1 MIDDDAAGPGPEPS
15 RQEQVDLAEQ
25 IVAREFE
32 QFQQTQNEGGRAEC
46 QDDWPTFHQMRLAQF
61 LAWTPDMLRS
71 YATDLAQA
79 HAAGRNLVTEKY
91 ARMMASTEPERYRAE
106 LAPHLPALD
115 PDLMP
120 TVESVIARQIAWARE
135 FREGYPRLGEAMR
148 VLTSDE
154 DRIGD
159 TSFETYLRGES
170 SPTPRARS
178 ASTPGTWRSWPRAA
192 RISPRRSSAGRSC
205 SAGTTAS
212 TTPSAPSRGSAE
224 PAVRRY

>member
-159 TSFETYLRGES
+159 TSFETYLRGELLTYS
-170 SPTPRARS
+170 ARTLGLYARHVAELAASGQNLTTQIVGWTVLLGGYDSLDDAERAQQ
-178 ASTPGTWRSWPRAA
+178 G
-192 RISPRRSSAGRSC
+192 
-205 SAGTTAS
+205 
-212 TTPSAPSRGSAE
+212 
-224 PAVRRY
+224 